1 LCVQINSDSSGCDL
15 SGDLNHRNPIITLQQ
30 YKTHDNKYQV
40 SALVDGVPL
49 KTKYGMS
56 YVENPHGKTFSN
68 VKMGLKQ
75 QIAGNRGFF
84 DDLLGTV
91 KKVTPVVGDLA
102 KVVVKHI

>member
-1 LCVQINSDSSGCDL
+1 M
-15 SGDLNHRNPIITLQQ
+15 
-30 YKTHDNKYQV
+30 
-40 SALVDGVPL
+40 DGEPL